1 MIPKKIHYCWF
12 GEKEPGE
19 LEQKCIESWKKILPD
34 YELRFWGND
43 CLDRF
48 DNKYLR
54 QAVEAKKWA
63 FVSDYVR
70 LYALLEEGGLY
81 FDTDEEVVRRLD
93 EFMEHDFFI
102 GSQRCGTAKE
112 ISPALIGAVQHS
124 EIIKNMLEV
133 YDYTEFVNPDGSYNM
148 TPNPKYFRKV
158 LLEKYGIKKYLCQKR
173 TGSDLRKCFHL
184 SLHVFLH
191 QQ

>member
-93 EFMEHDFFI
+93 EFMEHH
-102 GSQRCGTAKE
+102 KE
-112 ISPALIGAVQHS
+112 EVEDQDKQIMD
-124 EIIKNMLEV
+124 MLEFL
-133 YDYTEFVNPDGSYNM
+133 TEWLVNH
-148 TPNPKYFRKV
+148 
-158 LLEKYGIKKYLCQKR
+158 I
-173 TGSDLRKCFHL
+173 
-184 SLHVFLH
+184 LHVDG
-191 QQ
+191 QIPKME